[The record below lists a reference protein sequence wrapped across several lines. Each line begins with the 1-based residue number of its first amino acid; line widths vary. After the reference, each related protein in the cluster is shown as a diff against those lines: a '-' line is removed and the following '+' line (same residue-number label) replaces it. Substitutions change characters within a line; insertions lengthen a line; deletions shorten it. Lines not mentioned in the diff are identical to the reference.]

1 MFSATIIN
9 PTYDV
14 LKSILIHAVINF
26 FSVMK
31 VGFWAFFS
39 HITKNLVSLI
49 LSWPNIV
56 I

>member
-26 FSVMK
+26 FFCYES
-31 VGFWAFFS
+31 GF
-39 HITKNLVSLI
+39 
-49 LSWPNIV
+49 LSIF
-56 I
+56 